1 MSLTAHFIDDDWKLH
16 KKILNFSQTT
26 GHSGE
31 LIAKHVEA
39 CLNNWELKRV
49 LSVTVD
55 NATTN
60 DVGVQYLKRRM
71 LSWNCLVLKGE
82 YVHMRCCAHI
92 LSLIVKDGLKEIR
105 DSISKIRSAVK
116 YVKSSPAR
124 FARFKACVEQ
134 KGISYKGLVCL
145 DGETRWN
152 STYLMLEASLK

>member
-1 MSLTAHFIDDDWKLH
+1 MSLTTHFIDEDWKLH
-16 KKILNFSQTT
+16 KNILNFSKTT

-31 LIAKHVEA
+31 LIAKHLEA

-49 LSVTVD
+49 LTVTMD

-60 DVGVQYLKRRM
+60 DVGVQYLIRRM
-71 LSWNCLVLKGE
+71 LSWNCLILKGE
-82 YVHMRCCAHI
+82 YVHMRCCTHI

-105 DSISKIRSAVK
+105 DSISKIQNAVK

-134 KGISYKGLVCL
+134 EGISYKGLEVQRCL
-145 DGETRWN
+145 CLAR
-152 STYLMLEASLK
+152 YAR